1 MLILCKWWTINR
13 CQDSLLKILDTLNV
27 QVGFMLLK
35 LSSLYFT
42 EIWILEAVFALEN
55 SSCV

>member
-1 MLILCKWWTINR
+1 MNG
-13 CQDSLLKILDTLNV
+13 

-42 EIWILEAVFALEN
+42 AIWILEAVFPLEN
-55 SSCV
+55 MSKFLL